1 MKQVVEQL
9 YGRAAHKD
17 IELVSVISPLV
28 PQKCLGDE
36 VRLSQILINLVTNAV
51 KFTESGGVIVRL
63 LPSVQGIEVQ
73 VEDSGIGI
81 AADQQET
88 IFGEFVQVDEGDT
101 RGFGGSGLGLS
112 IISRLVE
119 LMKGEVI
126 LDSEEGAGSHFR
138 VLLPLQVES
147 PVDFT
152 PLDSGQCVCLDVAN
166 PVLAR
171 GLREQICLMGASA
184 YLLKDFLSETPS
196 STGKCVM
203 LVDYKNDGL
212 TVEDYRSRIDRLPDA
227 SNWRLTT
234 LVDMREVAYLE
245 QALTDGFD
253 AAIRKPLRAPDIQT
267 HLFDSARLAADDG
280 VTAEQEIPDD
290 TVMGEGKFILLVED
304 SPSIQAITRALLVR
318 KGFDVAT
325 ADNGANAVEQASTR
339 PFDVILMD
347 VAMPV
352 MDGLSATRH
361 LRSGNGPNRQTPVIA
376 MTANAFTEDRERC
389 FAAGM
394 DDYISK
400 PLEVEKFY
408 QLLKHWTGAVVTT
421 PAQKATAENE

>member
-1 MKQVVEQL
+1 
-9 YGRAAHKD
+9 
-17 IELVSVISPLV
+17 
-28 PQKCLGDE
+28 
-36 VRLSQILINLVTNAV
+36 
-51 KFTESGGVIVRL
+51 
-63 LPSVQGIEVQ
+63 
-73 VEDSGIGI
+73 
-81 AADQQET
+81 
-88 IFGEFVQVDEGDT
+88 
-101 RGFGGSGLGLS
+101 
-112 IISRLVE
+112 
-119 LMKGEVI
+119 
-126 LDSEEGAGSHFR
+126 
-138 VLLPLQVES
+138 
-147 PVDFT
+147 
-152 PLDSGQCVCLDVAN
+152 
-166 PVLAR
+166 
-171 GLREQICLMGASA
+171 
-184 YLLKDFLSETPS
+184 
-196 STGKCVM
+196 
-203 LVDYKNDGL
+203 
-212 TVEDYRSRIDRLPDA
+212 
-227 SNWRLTT
+227 
-234 LVDMREVAYLE
+234 
-245 QALTDGFD
+245 
-253 AAIRKPLRAPDIQT
+253 
-267 HLFDSARLAADDG
+267 
-280 VTAEQEIPDD
+280 
-290 TVMGEGKFILLVED
+290 MGEGKFILLVED